1 MRMNKER
8 MYKTSYSI
16 SARSRNRT
24 GTGELPQQDFKSCA
38 STNSAIRA
46 EEKERTKNL
55 NQYKARCV
63 PPACSRQ
70 ALAGSTNSAC
80 LYGHPGRRKRKNKKL
95 NNTKHTVSPL
105 PPP

>member
-55 NQYKARCV
+55 NKYKKIQGPRC
-63 PPACSRQ
+63 PAGLQQAGLSGIYQFRLPLRQ
-70 ALAGSTNSAC
+70 SGQRYSAINV
-80 LYGHPGRRKRKNKKL
+80 HK
-95 NNTKHTVSPL
+95 
-105 PPP
+105 